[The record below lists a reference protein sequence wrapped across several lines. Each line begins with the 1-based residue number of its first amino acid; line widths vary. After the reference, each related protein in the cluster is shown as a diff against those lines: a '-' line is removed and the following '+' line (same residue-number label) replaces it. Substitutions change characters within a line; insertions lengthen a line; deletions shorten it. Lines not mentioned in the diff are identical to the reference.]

1 MSKKTKTISVILCI
15 TIVLFLG
22 VSCSKENISNKT
34 AINGDMNTTEKAGI
48 SAGTIN
54 IVESGITNSSISTNT
69 INNDTMFKS
78 ISFDSILG
86 ADRES
91 RTTNS
96 SLIISGNACRG
107 SDEFAVCIVT
117 VTSIDKDGCNSE
129 RGTYVPV
136 TLRIDTV
143 IDSTSAFSLGSGDT
157 VTVSEYSTWFK
168 NEEGYTVSYHDGIIP
183 ITEEG
188 SQYIISIYEVSENVA
203 KLFWSGLK
211 YRVEALTIPISPNHE
226 MSDLEIYS
234 KLKLPDDV
242 AQCSKELIDYFMNK

>member
-1 MSKKTKTISVILCI
+1 MKKILI
-15 TIVLFLG
+15 PVELIILLALL
-22 VSCSKENISNKT
+22 VSCSTPILISSNQSFNNADGPYDDQNSVDVKR
-34 AINGDMNTTEKAGI
+34 NEDNTT
-48 SAGTIN
+48 N
-54 IVESGITNSSISTNT
+54 IVLDASKQERSMFQSIT
-69 INNDTMFKS
+69 
-78 ISFDSILG
+78 FDSILG